1 MRTMFDPATHAEVRA
16 RILQL
21 GPDTARRWGRM
32 SAPQMIAHLSD
43 QMRHALGDATAA
55 AQPGLLRNPL
65 VRYVVIY
72 WLPWP
77 RGRITGPPDAFVTRP
92 TFWDSDIA
100 TLIGLLDRFVALG
113 AERVWPEH
121 AMLGA
126 MTGRDWGAFCYKHFD
141 HHLRQFGV

>member
-1 MRTMFDPATHAEVRA
+1 MFDPATHAEICA
-16 RILQL
+16 RIRRL

-43 QMRHALGDATAA
+43 QMRHTLGDATAV
-55 AQPGLLRNPL
+55 AQPGLLRNPF
-65 VRYVVIY
+65 VRYAVIY

-77 RGRITGPPDAFVTRP
+77 KGRITGPPDAFVTRP
-92 TFWDSDIA
+92 TTWEDDIA
-100 TLIGLLDRFVALG
+100 TLIALLHRFVSLK
-113 AERVWPEH
+113 AERAWPEH

-126 MTGRDWGAFCYKHFD
+126 MTGRNWGAFCYKHFD

>member
-1 MRTMFDPATHAEVRA
+1 MN
-16 RILQL
+16 
-21 GPDTARRWGRM
+21 
-32 SAPQMIAHLSD
+32 APQMIAHLSD
-43 QMRHALGDATAA
+43 QMRHTLGDATAE
-55 AQPGLLRNPL
+55 AQPGVLRNPL

-77 RGRITGPPDAFVTRP
+77 KGRITGPPDAFVTRP
-92 TFWDSDIA
+92 TIWEADIA
-100 TLIGLLDRFVALG
+100 TLITLVDRFVALRS
-113 AERVWPEH
+113 ERTWPDH